1 MGHLHRSFPP
11 RRTSLCNSWTISA
24 VLLLAVADQRADEL
38 PSRLR
43 EGEGPFLLT
52 GGRRGKASANKTT
65 ATKTR
70 EEPVFLQSLSFHPS
84 RREESLLLGTPWLVR
99 PPRHDWGSRRHCGRR
114 PDAMGP
120 STRRLPVSANGR
132 REVQRG
138 GRERR
143 KTPPEVAFV
152 PLIA

>member
-84 RREESLLLGTPWLVR
+84 RREESLLLGTPRLVR

-120 STRRLPVSANGR
+120 RTRRDCPSPQMDAA
-132 REVQRG
+132 ECRG
-138 GRERR
+138 GEEKEEEKLLR
-143 KTPPEVAFV
+143 KW
-152 PLIA
+152 PLFLS